1 MTVSQILG
9 LLSPQLVLLLTGLLV
24 LALDLIWGEER
35 KGWLPYVALLGLVGT
50 LAATVT
56 LWGREEVLFQGVF
69 VVDPFALFFQLVAVL
84 ATGLVILTS
93 LGYFE
98 GRTPYK
104 GEFYSLLL
112 FAGLAITLM
121 AAATDLIMVYISIEM
136 LSITSY
142 VLTGFLREDR
152 KSNEAAIK
160 YFLYGAAASAAM
172 LYGMSFLYGATGS
185 TNLAQI
191 ATALTLASSV
201 GPSAGAM
208 GSLSWIV
215 LSAVLLLLVGFGFK
229 ISAVPFH
236 QWAPDVYEGAPTPFT
251 AFLSVGS
258 KAAGFAVLMRVF
270 VTALPDFSVDWV
282 ALLAALSIVTM
293 TLGNLVAIFQ
303 KNIKR
308 MLAYSS
314 IAQAGYILIG
324 LVCWDPSQ
332 PAGEF
337 GGISGVLLYLLA
349 YLFTNLGAFAVV
361 IAVERATG
369 SNDISDY
376 AGLMHRNPWLA
387 VTLFIFFLSLV
398 GIPPTG
404 GFLGKLL
411 IFSAAIRLQYYA
423 LAIIGVINGVISLY
437 YYYGVMRRVFFLPP
451 KDETPIVASPSLR
464 VALTVAVV
472 MTLGIAIIAQPF
484 IELAQGAAAGML
496 VF

>member
-1 MTVSQILG
+1 
-9 LLSPQLVLLLTGLLV
+9 LVLLLAGLLV
-24 LALDLIWGEER
+24 LALDLVWGEER
-35 KGWLPYVALLGLVGT
+35 KGWLPYVALLGLAGT
-50 LAATVT
+50 LATTVA
-56 LWGREEVLFQGVF
+56 LWGRGEALFAGVF
-69 VVDPFALFFQLVAVL
+69 AVDPFALFFQIVAVL
-84 ATGLVILTS
+84 ATSLVILTS

-98 GRTPYK
+98 GRTAYK

-112 FAGLAITLM
+112 FASLAITLM
-121 AAATDLIMVYISIEM
+121 AAAVDLIMVYISIEV

-152 KSNEAAIK
+152 KSNEAALK

-191 ATALTLASSV
+191 ATAL
-201 GPSAGAM
+201 SAGEM
-208 GSLSWIV
+208 GSLSWLI
-215 LSAVLLLLVGFGFK
+215 LSSVVLLLVGFGFK
-229 ISAVPFH
+229 VSAVPFH

-270 VTALPDFSVDWV
+270 LTALPDFSVDWV
-282 ALLAALSIVTM
+282 ALVAALSIVTM

-303 KNIKR
+303 ENIKR

-324 LVCWDPSQ
+324 LVCWDPNQ

-349 YLFTNLGAFAVV
+349 YLFTNLGAFTVV
-361 IAVERATG
+361 IAVEQATG

-376 AGLMHRNPWLA
+376 AGLIRRNPWLA
-387 VTLFIFFLSLV
+387 VALFIFFLSLV

-411 IFSAAIRLQYYA
+411 IFSAAIRLRYFA

-437 YYYGVMRRVFFLPP
+437 YYYGVMRQAFFFPP
-451 KDETPIVASPSLR
+451 RDETPIAASPSLR
-464 VALTVAVV
+464 LALAVALV
-472 MTLGIAIIAQPF
+472 MTIGIVIFAQPF
-484 IELAQGAAAGML
+484 IELTQGATAML

>member
-9 LLSPQLVLLLTGLLV
+9 LLPQLILLLTGLLV
-24 LALDLIWGEER
+24 LALDLIWGEEKQR
-35 KGWLPYVALLGLVGT
+35 WLPYVALLGLAGT
-50 LAATVT
+50 LVVTVNLWAGT
-56 LWGREEVLFQGVF
+56 LFTVALLGEPLFEGVF
-69 VVDPFALFFQLVAVL
+69 AVDSFAIFFQLIAVL

-93 LGYFE
+93 IGYFE

-112 FAGLAITLM
+112 FAALAITLM

-142 VLTGFLREDR
+142 VLTGFLRGDR
-152 KSNEAAIK
+152 KSNEAALK

-172 LYGMSFLYGATGS
+172 LYGMSFLYGTTGS
-185 TNLAQI
+185 TDLAQI
-191 ATALTLASSV
+191 ATALSGDAL
-201 GPSAGAM
+201 
-208 GSLSWIV
+208 GSLSWV
-215 LSAVLLLLVGFGFK
+215 VRSAMVLLLVGFGFK
-229 ISAVPFH
+229 VSAVPFH

-258 KAAGFAVLMRVF
+258 KAAGFAVLLRVF
-270 VTALPDFSVDWV
+270 LTALPGLSVDWV
-282 ALLAALSIVTM
+282 ALVAALSIVTM

-324 LVCWDPSQ
+324 LVCWKTS
-332 PAGEF
+332 GEP
-337 GGISGVLLYLLA
+337 GGISGVLFYLLA
-349 YLFTNLGAFAVV
+349 YLFTNMGAFAVI

-369 SNDISDY
+369 SNEISDY
-376 AGLMHRNPWLA
+376 AGLMRRNPWLA
-387 VTLFIFFLSLV
+387 VALLIFFLSLV

-437 YYYGVMRRVFFLPP
+437 YYFGVLRRAFFLPP
-451 KDETPIVASPSLR
+451 EDETPIVVSPSLG
-464 VALTVAVV
+464 VALAVTLAMTV
-472 MTLGIAIIAQPF
+472 GIVIFAQPF
-484 IELAQGAAAGML
+484 IQLAIESASSL
-496 VF
+496 

>member
-1 MTVSQILG
+1 LTVSQILG
-9 LLSPQLVLLLTGLLV
+9 LSPQLVLLLAGLLV

-35 KGWLPYVALLGLVGT
+35 KGWLPYVALLGLAGT
-50 LAATVT
+50 LAATVA
-56 LWGREEVLFQGVF
+56 LWGREEAFSEGVF

-98 GRTPYK
+98 GRTAYK

-112 FAGLAITLM
+112 FASLAITLM
-121 AAATDLIMVYISIEM
+121 AAAVDLVMVYIAIEL

-142 VLTGFLREDR
+142 VLTGFLRQDR

-172 LYGMSFLYGATGS
+172 LYGMSFLYGVTGS
-185 TNLAQI
+185 TDLAQI
-191 ATALTLASSV
+191 AAALSS
-201 GPSAGAM
+201 GEL
-208 GSLSWIV
+208 GSLSWV
-215 LSAVLLLLVGFGFK
+215 VVSAVVLLLVGFGFK
-229 ISAVPFH
+229 VSAVPFH

-258 KAAGFAVLMRVF
+258 KAAGFAVMVRVF
-270 VTALPDFSVDWV
+270 LTALPDFSVDWV
-282 ALLAALSIVTM
+282 ALVAALSIVTM

-332 PAGEF
+332 PVGEF
-337 GGISGVLLYLLA
+337 GGISGVLFYLLA

-369 SNDISDY
+369 SNEISDY
-376 AGLMHRNPWLA
+376 AGLMRRNPWLA
-387 VTLFIFFLSLV
+387 VALLVFFLSLV

-411 IFSAAIRLQYYA
+411 IFSAAIRLQYFA

-437 YYYGVMRRVFFLPP
+437 YYFGVLQQAFFLPP
-451 KDETPIVASPSLR
+451 KDETPIAASLSLR
-464 VALTVAVV
+464 VALAVALV
-472 MTLGIAIIAQPF
+472 MTLGIAIFAQPF
-484 IELAQGAAAGML
+484 IRLALTSAAL
-496 VF
+496 

>member
-9 LLSPQLVLLLTGLLV
+9 LSPQLVLLLAGLLV

-35 KGWLPYVALLGLVGT
+35 KGWLPYVALLGLAGT
-50 LAATVT
+50 LATTVA
-56 LWGREEVLFQGVF
+56 LWGRGEALFAGVF
-69 VVDPFALFFQLVAVL
+69 AVDPFALFFQIVAVL
-84 ATGLVILTS
+84 AAGLVILTS

-98 GRTPYK
+98 GRTAYK

-112 FAGLAITLM
+112 FASLAITLM
-121 AAATDLIMVYISIEM
+121 AAAVDLIMVYISIEV

-142 VLTGFLREDR
+142 VLTGFLRQDR

-191 ATALTLASSV
+191 AAALTSASSV
-201 GPSAGAM
+201 EP
-208 GSLSWIV
+208 GSLSWLV
-215 LSAVLLLLVGFGFK
+215 VSAAVLLLVGFGFK
-229 ISAVPFH
+229 VSAVPFH

-258 KAAGFAVLMRVF
+258 KAAGFAVLMRVLL
-270 VTALPDFSVDWV
+270 TALPDLSVDWV
-282 ALLAALSIVTM
+282 ALVAALSIVTM

-303 KNIKR
+303 ENIKR

-324 LVCWDPSQ
+324 LVCWE

-349 YLFTNLGAFAVV
+349 YLFTNLGAFTVV
-361 IAVERATG
+361 IAVEQATG
-369 SNDISDY
+369 SNEISDY
-376 AGLMHRNPWLA
+376 AGLMRRNPWLA
-387 VTLFIFFLSLV
+387 VALFIFFLSLV

-437 YYYGVMRRVFFLPP
+437 YYYGVMRQAFFFPP
-451 KDETPIVASPSLR
+451 RDETPIAASPSLR
-464 VALTVAVV
+464 LALAVALV
-472 MTLGIAIIAQPF
+472 MTIGIVIFAQPF
-484 IELAQGAAAGML
+484 IELAQGATTML

>member
-9 LLSPQLVLLLTGLLV
+9 LLPQLILLLTGLLV

-35 KGWLPYVALLGLVGT
+35 KRWLPYVALLGLVGT

-152 KSNEAAIK
+152 KSNEAALK
-160 YFLYGAAASAAM
+160 YFLYGATASAAM

-229 ISAVPFH
+229 VSAVPFH

-324 LVCWDPSQ
+324 LVCWDPNQ

-376 AGLMHRNPWLA
+376 AGLMRRNPWLA

-472 MTLGIAIIAQPF
+472 MTLGIAIFAQPF
-484 IELAQGAAAGML
+484 IKLAQGAAGML

>member
-1 MTVSQILG
+1 LTVSQILG
-9 LLSPQLVLLLTGLLV
+9 LLPQLVLLLTGLLV
-24 LALDLIWGEER
+24 LVLDLIWGEER

-50 LAATVT
+50 LAATVV
-56 LWGREEVLFQGVF
+56 LWGRGEALFEGVF
-69 VVDPFALFFQLVAVL
+69 AVDPFALYFQIIAVL
-84 ATGLVILTS
+84 AAGLVILTS

-98 GRTPYK
+98 GKTPYR

-142 VLTGFLREDR
+142 VLTGFLRQDR

-172 LYGMSFLYGATGS
+172 LYGMSLLYGATGS
-185 TNLAQI
+185 TDLAQI
-191 ATALTLASSV
+191 ATVLSGDAIASVSSV
-201 GPSAGAM
+201 EP
-208 GSLSWIV
+208 GSMSWVV
-215 LSAVLLLLVGFGFK
+215 LSAVVLLLVGFGFK
-229 ISAVPFH
+229 VSAVPFH

-258 KAAGFAVLMRVF
+258 KAAGFAVLLRVF
-270 VTALPDFSVDWV
+270 LTALPGLSVDWV
-282 ALLAALSIVTM
+282 ALVAALSVVTM

-324 LVCWDPSQ
+324 LVCWDPNQ

-369 SNDISDY
+369 SNEISDY

-387 VTLFIFFLSLV
+387 VTLGVFFLSLV

-411 IFSAAIRLQYYA
+411 IFSAAIRLRYFA

-437 YYYGVMRRVFFLPP
+437 YYYGVMRQAFFSPP
-451 KDETPIVASPSLR
+451 SDETPIVASSSLR
-464 VALTVAVV
+464 VALAVALV
-472 MTLGIAIIAQPF
+472 MTLGIAIFAQPF
-484 IELAQGAAAGML
+484 IRLALTATSL
-496 VF
+496 

>member
-1 MTVSQILG
+1 LTVSQILG
-9 LLSPQLVLLLTGLLV
+9 LLPQLVLLLTGLLV

-35 KGWLPYVALLGLVGT
+35 KGWLAYVTLLGLACT
-50 LAATVT
+50 LVATVT
-56 LWGREEVLFQGVF
+56 LWYRQELILEGVF
-69 VVDPFALFFQLVAVL
+69 AVDPFALFFQIVAVL
-84 ATGLVILTS
+84 VTTLVVLTS

-98 GRTPYK
+98 GRTPYR

-112 FAGLAITLM
+112 FASLAITLM
-121 AAATDLIMVYISIEM
+121 AAATDLVMVYISIEM

-191 ATALTLASSV
+191 ATTLSAGEMTSASSV
-201 GPSAGAM
+201 EP
-208 GSLSWIV
+208 GSLSWLV
-215 LSAVLLLLVGFGFK
+215 LSSVVLLLVGFGFK
-229 ISAVPFH
+229 VSAVPFH

-270 VTALPDFSVDWV
+270 LTALPDFNVDWV
-282 ALLAALSIVTM
+282 ALVAALSVVTM

-324 LVCWDPSQ
+324 LVCWDPGQ

-349 YLFTNLGAFAVV
+349 YLFTNLGAFTVV

-376 AGLMHRNPWLA
+376 AGLMRRSPWLA
-387 VTLFIFFLSLV
+387 VALFIFFLSLV

-437 YYYGVMRRVFFLPP
+437 YYYGVLRQAFFSPP
-451 KDETPIVASPSLR
+451 RDETPIVASPSLR
-464 VALTVAVV
+464 VALAVALV
-472 MTLGIAIIAQPF
+472 MTIGIAIFAQPF
-484 IELAQGAAAGML
+484 IELAQGAAGML

>member
-9 LLSPQLVLLLTGLLV
+9 LSPQLVLLLAGLLV
-24 LALDLIWGEER
+24 LALDLIWGDER
-35 KGWLPYVALLGLVGT
+35 KGWLPYVALLGLAGT
-50 LAATVT
+50 LVATAA
-56 LWGREEVLFQGVF
+56 LWYRQEPLLEGVF

-93 LGYFE
+93 FGYFE

-112 FAGLAITLM
+112 FASLAISLM
-121 AAATDLIMVYISIEM
+121 AAAVDLVMVYISIEM

-142 VLTGFLREDR
+142 VLTGFLRKDR

-160 YFLYGAAASAAM
+160 YFLYGAAASAVM
-172 LYGMSFLYGATGS
+172 LYGMSFLYGVTGS

-191 ATALTLASSV
+191 ATTL
-201 GPSAGAM
+201 SAGEM
-208 GSLSWIV
+208 GSLSWLV
-215 LSAVLLLLVGFGFK
+215 LSAVVLLLVGFGFK
-229 ISAVPFH
+229 VSAVPFH

-258 KAAGFAVLMRVF
+258 KAAGFAVLVRVF
-270 VTALPDFSVDWV
+270 LTALPDLSVDWV
-282 ALLAALSIVTM
+282 PLVAALSIVTM

-303 KNIKR
+303 RNIKR

-324 LVCWDPSQ
+324 LVCWE
-332 PAGEF
+332 PAGQF

-349 YLFTNLGAFAVV
+349 YLFTNLGAFTVV

-376 AGLMHRNPWLA
+376 AGLIRRNPWLA
-387 VTLFIFFLSLV
+387 VALFIFFLSLV

-423 LAIIGVINGVISLY
+423 LAIIGVINGAISLY
-437 YYYGVMRRVFFLPP
+437 YYYGVLRGAFFLPP
-451 KDETPIVASPSLR
+451 RDETPIVASPSLR
-464 VALTVAVV
+464 VALAVALV
-472 MTLGIAIIAQPF
+472 MTLGIAIFAQPF
-484 IELAQGAAAGML
+484 IELAQGAARML

>member
-1 MTVSQILG
+1 MTVSQILA
-9 LLSPQLVLLLTGLLV
+9 LLSPQLVLLLAGLLV
-24 LALDLIWGEER
+24 LTLDLVWGEER

-50 LAATVT
+50 LVATIA
-56 LWGREEVLFQGVF
+56 LWGRQETLFEGVF

-98 GRTPYK
+98 GRTPYR

-121 AAATDLIMVYISIEM
+121 AAATDLIMIYIAIEM
-136 LSITSY
+136 LSIASY
-142 VLTGFLREDR
+142 ILTGFLRQDH

-172 LYGMSFLYGATGS
+172 LYGMSFLYGTTGT

-191 ATALTLASSV
+191 AAVLSGGLT
-201 GPSAGAM
+201 
-208 GSLSWIV
+208 GSLSVVV
-215 LSAVLLLLVGFGFK
+215 LSAVVLLLVGFGFK
-229 ISAVPFH
+229 VSAVPFH

-251 AFLSVGS
+251 AFLSVAS
-258 KAAGFAVLMRVF
+258 KAAGFAVLLRVF
-270 VTALPDFSVDWV
+270 LTALPNLDVDWV
-282 ALLAALSIVTM
+282 ALVAALSIVTM

-324 LVCWDPSQ
+324 LVCWNSQ
-332 PAGEF
+332 QAVGEF
-337 GGISGVLLYLLA
+337 GGISGVLFYLLA
-349 YLFTNLGAFAVV
+349 YLFTNLGAFTVV

-369 SNDISDY
+369 SNEIADY
-376 AGLMHRNPWLA
+376 AGLMRRNPWLA
-387 VTLFIFFLSLV
+387 VALGVFFLSLV

-411 IFSAAIRLQYYA
+411 IFSAAIRLQYFA

-437 YYYGVMRRVFFLPP
+437 YYYGVMRQAFFFSAE
-451 KDETPIVASPSLR
+451 DETPIVVSPSLR
-464 VALTVAVV
+464 VALAVTLI
-472 MTLGIAIIAQPF
+472 MTLGIAIFAQPF
-484 IELAQGAAAGML
+484 IRLAVESAL
-496 VF
+496 LL

>member
-93 LGYFE
+93 FGYFE

-152 KSNEAAIK
+152 KSNEAALK

-191 ATALTLASSV
+191 ATTL
-201 GPSAGAM
+201 SAGEM
-208 GSLSWIV
+208 GSLSWLV
-215 LSAVLLLLVGFGFK
+215 LSSVVLLLVGFGFK
-229 ISAVPFH
+229 VSAVPFH

-282 ALLAALSIVTM
+282 ALVAALSIVTM

-324 LVCWDPSQ
+324 LVCWDPNQ
-332 PAGEF
+332 PAGGF

-349 YLFTNLGAFAVV
+349 YLFTNLGAFTVV

-404 GFLGKLL
+404 GFMGKLL

-472 MTLGIAIIAQPF
+472 MTLGIAIFAQPF
-484 IELAQGAAAGML
+484 IELAQGAAGML

>member
-1 MTVSQILG
+1 LTVSQILG
-9 LLSPQLVLLLTGLLV
+9 LLPQLVLLLAGLLV
-24 LALDLIWGEER
+24 LALDLIWGEEK
-35 KGWLPYVALLGLVGT
+35 KGRLPYVALLGLAGT
-50 LAATVT
+50 LVATVA
-56 LWGREEVLFQGVF
+56 LWYRQEPLLEGVF
-69 VVDPFALFFQLVAVL
+69 AVDPFALFFQLVAVL
-84 ATGLVILTS
+84 ATSLVILTS

-112 FAGLAITLM
+112 FAALAITLM
-121 AAATDLIMVYISIEM
+121 AAATDLVMVYISIET
-136 LSITSY
+136 LSVTSY
-142 VLTGFLREDR
+142 VLTGFLRQDR
-152 KSNEAAIK
+152 KSNEAAVK
-160 YFLYGAAASAAM
+160 YLLYGAAASAAM

-191 ATALTLASSV
+191 AVALS
-201 GPSAGAM
+201 GDGM
-208 GSLSWIV
+208 GSLSWLV
-215 LSAVLLLLVGFGFK
+215 VSAAVLLLVGFGFK
-229 ISAVPFH
+229 VSAVPFH

-258 KAAGFAVLMRVF
+258 KAAGFAVLLRVF
-270 VTALPDFSVDWV
+270 LTALPSLSVDWV
-282 ALLAALSIVTM
+282 ALVAALSIVTM

-303 KNIKR
+303 ENIKR

-324 LVCWDPSQ
+324 LVCWE
-332 PAGEF
+332 AVGEP
-337 GGISGVLLYLLA
+337 GAISGVLFYLLA
-349 YLFTNLGAFAVV
+349 YLFTNMGAFTVV

-376 AGLMHRNPWLA
+376 AGLMHRSPWLA
-387 VTLFIFFLSLV
+387 VALGIFFLSLV

-437 YYYGVMRRVFFLPP
+437 YYYGVLRRVFFSAPE
-451 KDETPIVASPSLR
+451 DETPIVASPSLL
-464 VALTVAVV
+464 VALAVALV
-472 MTLGIAIIAQPF
+472 MTIGIAIFAQPF
-484 IELAQGAAAGML
+484 IQLAVESASL
-496 VF
+496 L

>member
-1 MTVSQILG
+1 LA
-9 LLSPQLVLLLTGLLV
+9 LLLAGLLV
-24 LALDLIWGEER
+24 LTLDLVWGEKR

-50 LAATVT
+50 LVATIA
-56 LWGREEVLFQGVF
+56 LWGRQETLFEGVF

-84 ATGLVILTS
+84 ATGMVILTS

-98 GRTPYK
+98 GRTPYR

-121 AAATDLIMVYISIEM
+121 AAATDLIMVYIAIEM
-136 LSITSY
+136 LSIASY
-142 VLTGFLREDR
+142 ILTGFLRQDH

-172 LYGMSFLYGATGS
+172 LYGMSFLYGITGT

-191 ATALTLASSV
+191 AALLSG
-201 GPSAGAM
+201 GPT
-208 GSLSWIV
+208 GSLSVVV
-215 LSAVLLLLVGFGFK
+215 LSAVVLLLVGFGFK
-229 ISAVPFH
+229 VSAVPFH
-236 QWAPDVYEGAPTPFT
+236 QWAPDIYEGAPTPFT

-258 KAAGFAVLMRVF
+258 KAAGFAVLLRVF
-270 VTALPDFSVDWV
+270 LTALPDLDVDWV
-282 ALLAALSIVTM
+282 ALVAALSIVTM

-324 LVCWDPSQ
+324 LVCWNSQ
-332 PAGEF
+332 QSGGEF
-337 GGISGVLLYLLA
+337 GGISGVLFYLLA
-349 YLFTNLGAFAVV
+349 YLFTNLGAFTVV

-369 SNDISDY
+369 SNEIADY
-376 AGLMHRNPWLA
+376 AGLMRRNPWLA
-387 VTLFIFFLSLV
+387 VALGVFFLSLV

-411 IFSAAIRLQYYA
+411 IFSAAIRLQYFA

-437 YYYGVMRRVFFLPP
+437 YYYGVMRQAFFFPP
-451 KDETPIVASPSLR
+451 EDETPIVVPPSLR
-464 VALTVAVV
+464 VALAVALI
-472 MTLGIAIIAQPF
+472 MTLGIAIFAQPF
-484 IELAQGAAAGML
+484 IRLAVESAL
-496 VF
+496 LL

>member
-9 LLSPQLVLLLTGLLV
+9 LLPQLVLLLTGLLV

-152 KSNEAAIK
+152 KSNEAALK

-229 ISAVPFH
+229 VSAVPFH
-236 QWAPDVYEGAPTPFT
+236 QWAPDVYEGFRYR
-251 AFLSVGS
+251 
-258 KAAGFAVLMRVF
+258 AA
-270 VTALPDFSVDWV
+270 
-282 ALLAALSIVTM
+282 
-293 TLGNLVAIFQ
+293 
-303 KNIKR
+303 
-308 MLAYSS
+308 
-314 IAQAGYILIG
+314 
-324 LVCWDPSQ
+324 
-332 PAGEF
+332 
-337 GGISGVLLYLLA
+337 
-349 YLFTNLGAFAVV
+349 
-361 IAVERATG
+361 
-369 SNDISDY
+369 
-376 AGLMHRNPWLA
+376 
-387 VTLFIFFLSLV
+387 
-398 GIPPTG
+398 
-404 GFLGKLL
+404 
-411 IFSAAIRLQYYA
+411 
-423 LAIIGVINGVISLY
+423 
-437 YYYGVMRRVFFLPP
+437 
-451 KDETPIVASPSLR
+451 
-464 VALTVAVV
+464 
-472 MTLGIAIIAQPF
+472 
-484 IELAQGAAAGML
+484 
-496 VF
+496 